1 MNQRYKYTYYDSIPD
16 ELNLVPEQSSDEY
29 EDWKNLTHSNCS
41 SSRTNPNH
49 HFNYQK
55 NMRSDDNLL
64 QICEVKDT
72 WNKDNTKIW
81 VIREIHSSSN
91 HRLVEF
97 SELWLCYDCGV
108 WCKGRNNIK
117 LPWSI
122 WNHLDKANSIKPM
135 LSELSI

>member
-1 MNQRYKYTYYDSIPD
+1 MNQRYKYTYYDLIPE
-16 ELNLVPEQSSDEY
+16 ELNLVPEQSSGKYD
-29 EDWKNLTHSNCS
+29 DWKKICDSSCA
-41 SSRTNPNH
+41 SSRHNPNH
-49 HFNYQK
+49 HFILNRNK
-55 NMRSDDNLL
+55 RENGKILIICKVSDY
-64 QICEVKDT
+64 
-72 WNKDNTKIW
+72 WNKDKTKIW

-97 SELWLCYDCGV
+97 SELWLCYECEV

-122 WNHLDKANSIKPM
+122 WNNLDKTNSIKPM

>member
-1 MNQRYKYTYYDSIPD
+1 MKQRYKYEYYDTVPD

-29 EDWKNLTHSNCS
+29 EDWKKICDSSCT
-41 SSRTNPNH
+41 SSRHNPNH

-97 SELWLCYDCGV
+97 SELWLCYECEV

-122 WNHLDKANSIKPM
+122 WNNLDKTNSIKPM